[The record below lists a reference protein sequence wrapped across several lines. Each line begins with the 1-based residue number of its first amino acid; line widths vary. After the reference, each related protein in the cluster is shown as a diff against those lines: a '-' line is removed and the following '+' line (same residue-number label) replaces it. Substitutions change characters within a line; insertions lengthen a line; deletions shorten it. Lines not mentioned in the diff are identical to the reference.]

1 MRYDESGKLIEKFIL
16 NNDPYSKSK
25 ILLAGK
31 NFGCGSSREHAP
43 WALLD
48 FGIRCVISSSF
59 ADIFYNNCFKNGIL
73 PIKIDEKIVFESVG
87 KLMTTSDFLPTLS
100 KVINYCIES
109 KLKSNGIPNVNYAY
123 KEACHSRNNFE
134 KFTWSHPIIFYIGS
148 KTGWDYLWTQA
159 EKETFREFKLN
170 YDILVNEYLEGKEF
184 SEPNFPKL
192 PNTLEVKVDRK
203 SQLKKIQDLKN

>member
-1 MRYDESGKLIEKFIL
+1 MIRNGQLT
-16 NNDPYSKSK
+16 SK
-25 ILLAGK
+25 IKIPNNRIELVNLIFTQLEVTYHNQFHKAYPDKNSLNLAK
-31 NFGCGSSREHAP
+31 QLWLTQLQRF
-43 WALLD
+43 
-48 FGIRCVISSSF
+48 
-59 ADIFYNNCFKNGIL
+59 
-73 PIKIDEKIVFESVG
+73 DEKIVFESVG

-159 EKETFREFKLN
+159 EKETFKEFKLN
-170 YDILVNEYLEGKEF
+170 YDLLVNEYLEGKEF
-184 SEPNFPKL
+184 SKPNFPEL
-192 PNTLEVKVDRK
+192 PKTLRVKVNK
-203 SQLKKIQDLKN
+203 ESQLKKIQDLKNKLIN

>member
-1 MRYDESGKLIEKFIL
+1 MIRNGQLT
-16 NNDPYSKSK
+16 SK
-25 ILLAGK
+25 IKIPNNRIELVNLIFTQLEVTYHNQFHKAYPDKNSLNLAK
-31 NFGCGSSREHAP
+31 QLWLTQLQRF
-43 WALLD
+43 
-48 FGIRCVISSSF
+48 
-59 ADIFYNNCFKNGIL
+59 
-73 PIKIDEKIVFESVG
+73 DEKIVFESVG

-148 KTGWDYLWTQA
+148 KTGWDYLWTQS
-159 EKETFREFKLN
+159 EKETFKEFKLN

-192 PNTLEVKVDRK
+192 PNTLEAKVNKK
-203 SQLKKIQDLKN
+203 SQLKKIQDLKNKLIN

>member
-1 MRYDESGKLIEKFIL
+1 MIRNGQLT
-16 NNDPYSKSK
+16 SK
-25 ILLAGK
+25 IKIPNNRIELVNLLFTQLEVTYHNQFHKAYPDK
-31 NFGCGSSREHAP
+31 NSLNLAKQLWLTQLQRF
-43 WALLD
+43 
-48 FGIRCVISSSF
+48 
-59 ADIFYNNCFKNGIL
+59 
-73 PIKIDEKIVFESVG
+73 DEKIVFESVG

-148 KTGWDYLWTQA
+148 KTGWDYLWTQS
-159 EKETFREFKLN
+159 EKETFKEFKLN

-192 PNTLEVKVDRK
+192 PNTLEAKVNKK
-203 SQLKKIQDLKN
+203 SQLKKIQDLKNKLIN

>member
-1 MRYDESGKLIEKFIL
+1 MIRNGQLT
-16 NNDPYSKSK
+16 SK
-25 ILLAGK
+25 IKIPNNRIELVNLIFTPLEVTYHNQFHKAYPDKNSLNLAK
-31 NFGCGSSREHAP
+31 QLWLTQLQRF
-43 WALLD
+43 
-48 FGIRCVISSSF
+48 
-59 ADIFYNNCFKNGIL
+59 
-73 PIKIDEKIVFESVG
+73 DEKIVFESVG

-159 EKETFREFKLN
+159 EKETFREFKFN

-184 SEPNFPKL
+184 SKPNFPKL
-192 PNTLEVKVDRK
+192 PNTLEAKVNKK
-203 SQLKKIQDLKN
+203 SQLKKIQDLKNKLIN

>member
-1 MRYDESGKLIEKFIL
+1 MIRNGQLT
-16 NNDPYSKSK
+16 SK
-25 ILLAGK
+25 IKIPNNRIELVNLIFTQLEVTYHNQFHKAYPDKNSLNLAK
-31 NFGCGSSREHAP
+31 QLWLTQLQRF
-43 WALLD
+43 
-48 FGIRCVISSSF
+48 
-59 ADIFYNNCFKNGIL
+59 
-73 PIKIDEKIVFESVG
+73 DEKIVFESVG

-184 SEPNFPKL
+184 SKPNFPKL
-192 PNTLEVKVDRK
+192 PNTLEAKVNKK
-203 SQLKKIQDLKN
+203 SQLKKIQDLKNKLIN

>member
-1 MRYDESGKLIEKFIL
+1 MIRNGQLT
-16 NNDPYSKSK
+16 SK
-25 ILLAGK
+25 IKIPNNRIELVNLIFTQLEVTYHNQFHKAYPDKNSLNLAK
-31 NFGCGSSREHAP
+31 QLWLTQLQRF
-43 WALLD
+43 
-48 FGIRCVISSSF
+48 
-59 ADIFYNNCFKNGIL
+59 
-73 PIKIDEKIVFESVG
+73 DEKIVFESVG

-159 EKETFREFKLN
+159 EKETFREFKFN
-170 YDILVNEYLEGKEF
+170 YDILVSEYLEGKEF
-184 SEPNFPKL
+184 SKPNFPEL
-192 PNTLEVKVDRK
+192 PKTLRVKVNK
-203 SQLKKIQDLKN
+203 ESQLKKIQDLKNKLIN

>member
-1 MRYDESGKLIEKFIL
+1 MIRNGQLT
-16 NNDPYSKSK
+16 SK
-25 ILLAGK
+25 IKIPNNRIELVNLIFTQLEVTYHNQFHKAYPDKNSLNLAK
-31 NFGCGSSREHAP
+31 QLWLTQLQRF
-43 WALLD
+43 
-48 FGIRCVISSSF
+48 
-59 ADIFYNNCFKNGIL
+59 
-73 PIKIDEKIVFESVG
+73 DEKIVFESVG

-100 KVINYCIES
+100 KVINSCIES

-148 KTGWDYLWTQA
+148 NTGWDYLWTQS
-159 EKETFREFKLN
+159 EKETFKEFKLN

-192 PNTLEVKVDRK
+192 PNTLEVKVDKK
-203 SQLKKIQDLKN
+203 SQLKKIQDLKNKLIN

>member
-1 MRYDESGKLIEKFIL
+1 MT
-16 NNDPYSKSK
+16 SK
-25 ILLAGK
+25 IKITNNRIELVNLIFTQLEVTYHNQFHKAYPDKNSLNLAK
-31 NFGCGSSREHAP
+31 QLWLTQLQRF
-43 WALLD
+43 
-48 FGIRCVISSSF
+48 
-59 ADIFYNNCFKNGIL
+59 
-73 PIKIDEKIVFESVG
+73 DEKIVFESVG

-134 KFTWSHPIIFYIGS
+134 KFTWTHPIIFYIGS

-170 YDILVNEYLEGKEF
+170 YDIMVNEYLEGKEF
-184 SEPNFPKL
+184 SKPNFPKL
-192 PNTLEVKVDRK
+192 PNTLEVKVYKK
-203 SQLKKIQDLKN
+203 SQLKKIQDLKNKLIN